1 MTVEI
6 VIGIVVDSFYA
17 GNFKIWRK
25 RKKMFFGGGSESGV
39 IYNDIDIV
47 I

>member
-1 MTVEI
+1 MQLISRFEE
-6 VIGIVVDSFYA
+6 
-17 GNFKIWRK
+17 KE
-25 RKKMFFGGGSESGV
+25 KKMFFGGGSESGV